1 MFFAG
6 SAKVGK
12 GSGCDDICES
22 VERCSL
28 SGVVKGHLASVHVQN
43 HSYHFWLLSHVQW
56 LPWCCAGLM
65 LSVAKPYRPESLC
78 WCQHVLALP
87 VDGLAGYSQHPVG
100 VVLHLH
106 IPAMASRG
114 IALSSQHLCTDVK
127 AFWVVW
133 QLENLGTVLH
143 NCEIL
148 WEDEAAS
155 CCVGIQNHGILR
167 EKMRQKLLMWK
178 ENRTDNKTWLV
189 IVWGTHYI

>member
-1 MFFAG
+1 MVFAG

-12 GSGCDDICES
+12 GSGCDDVYEG

-28 SGVVKGHLASVHVQN
+28 SRVVKGHLASVHVQN
-43 HSYHFWLLSHVQW
+43 YSYHFWLLSHVQW

-65 LSVAKPYRPESLC
+65 LPVAKPYRPESLC
-78 WCQHVLALP
+78 WCQHVLAFP
-87 VDGLAGYSQHPVG
+87 VDGLAGYSHHPVG

-106 IPAMASRG
+106 IPAVASRG
-114 IALSSQHLCTDVK
+114 IALSSQHLCANVK

-148 WEDEAAS
+148 
-155 CCVGIQNHGILR
+155 
-167 EKMRQKLLMWK
+167 
-178 ENRTDNKTWLV
+178 
-189 IVWGTHYI
+189 